1 MTDPGTYPL
10 LTDPDVMRAV
20 EENLG
25 REPAEIA
32 LDRRVPHAAVVAT
45 QVKYLR
51 RARTKLPAYY
61 AARCILPPRAFEQA
75 SSEAAAARKSCAG
88 QRALDLTCG
97 LGVDSLYLAR
107 RFRRVVALER
117 DPALAQI
124 AAENFR
130 RLDVG
135 NVEVVCT
142 DAESYLAAAG
152 ERFDW
157 IFADPD
163 RRDAVGR
170 KQLRLEACSP
180 DVLALGPALERLSGR
195 LCLKN
200 SPLFDVDEA
209 FRLFP
214 RCRVEAVSLSLIHI

>member
-1 MTDPGTYPL
+1 MTSEEYELL
-10 LTDPDVMRAV
+10 LTDEVQRAIAVSRGRDPLDV
-20 EENLG
+20 
-25 REPAEIA
+25 A
-32 LDRRVPHAAVVAT
+32 LDRTMPHARLVAT

-170 KQLRLEACSP
+170 KQLRHAAPIMTGRLSEVQCIFR
-180 DVLALGPALERLSGR
+180 VHCQPALSLRL
-195 LCLKN
+195 
-200 SPLFDVDEA
+200 
-209 FRLFP
+209 
-214 RCRVEAVSLSLIHI
+214 